1 MANAKHEDAVMK
13 MGFDYFRNTILK
25 TLGIDYQYEEIGPTE
40 LVELTI
46 QSLYMDFTF
55 LTTGGFY
62 IHTEFQTTDKKEA
75 DLRRFHAYDA
85 VYSNKTGK
93 KVITYVIYSGG
104 ITNVKSELDCGLYTY
119 RVQPIYLKDKNADE
133 VFRKLKQKQDNGE
146 AFTEDDYAAL
156 SLTPLMSGKMSRKD
170 MFKEAI
176 RLAKPNIELST
187 EKATA
192 MLYTLADKFLDRT
205 ELDEIK
211 EVMRMTRLGQ
221 MLMDEGME
229 KGIEL
234 NQTDSIKKLMKN
246 MNLTIDQAMNA
257 LEVPEDKREKYP
269 WDLVYETHAKG
280 KPWYITYR
288 NGLGDKRIIPK
299 ELIKEKG

>member
-1 MANAKHEDAVMK
+1 MANTKHEDAVMK
-13 MGFDYFRNTILK
+13 MGFDYFRDTILK

-46 QSLYMDFTF
+46 HSLYMDFTF

-93 KVITYVIYSGG
+93 QVITYVIYSGG
-104 ITNVKSELDCGLYTY
+104 INNVKSELDCGLYTY

-133 VFRKLKQKQDNGE
+133 VFQKLKQKQDNGE

-176 RLAKPNIELST
+176 NLAKPNIELSA

-192 MLYTLADKFLDRT
+192 MLYTLADKFLDKA

-229 KGIEL
+229 KGIEKGIEQGIEKGIEKGIEL
-234 NQTDSIKKLMKN
+234 TQTDSIKKLMKN
-246 MNLTIDQAMNA
+246 MNLTIEQAMNT
-257 LEVPEDKREKYP
+257 LEVPEDKREKYRQTI
-269 WDLVYETHAKG
+269 VA
-280 KPWYITYR
+280 
-288 NGLGDKRIIPK
+288 NN
-299 ELIKEKG
+299 

>member
-1 MANAKHEDAVMK
+1 MANTKHEDAVMK

-46 QSLYMDFTF
+46 HSLYMDFTF

-133 VFRKLKQKQDNGE
+133 VFLKLKQKQDNGE

-176 RLAKPNIELST
+176 RLTKSNNELT
-187 EKATA
+187 AEKTRAV
-192 MLYTLADKFLDRT
+192 LYTLADKFLDKT

-211 EVMRMTRLGQ
+211 EVLRMTRLGQ

-229 KGIEL
+229 KGMEL
-234 NQTDSIKKLMKN
+234 KETESIKKLMKN
-246 MNLTIDQAMNA
+246 LNLTIDQAMNT
-257 LEVPEDKREKYP
+257 LEVPEDKREKY
-269 WDLVYETHAKG
+269 
-280 KPWYITYR
+280 R
-288 NGLGDKRIIPK
+288 QII
-299 ELIKEKG
+299 ISNN

>member
-176 RLAKPNIELST
+176 RLAKPNIELSA

-192 MLYTLADKFLDRT
+192 MLYTLADKFLDKA

-229 KGIEL
+229 QGIEKGIEL

-246 MNLTIDQAMNA
+246 MNWTIDQAMNA
-257 LEVPEDKREKYP
+257 LEISEDKREKYRQS
-269 WDLVYETHAKG
+269 
-280 KPWYITYR
+280 ITS
-288 NGLGDKRIIPK
+288 NN
-299 ELIKEKG
+299 

>member
-55 LTTGGFY
+55 LTTSGFY

-176 RLAKPNIELST
+176 RLAKPNIELSA

-192 MLYTLADKFLDRT
+192 MLYTLADKFLDKA

-211 EVMRMTRLGQ
+211 EVIRMTRLGQ

-229 KGIEL
+229 LKE
-234 NQTDSIKKLMKN
+234 TDSIKKLMKN
-246 MNLTIDQAMNA
+246 MNWTIDQAMNA
-257 LEVPEDKREKYP
+257 LEVPEDKREKYRK
-269 WDLVYETHAKG
+269 T
-280 KPWYITYR
+280 ITPD
-288 NGLGDKRIIPK
+288 N
-299 ELIKEKG
+299 

>member
-1 MANAKHEDAVMK
+1 MANTKHEDAVMK
-13 MGFDYFRNTILK
+13 MGFDYFRDTILK

-46 QSLYMDFTF
+46 HSLYMDFTF
-55 LTTGGFY
+55 LTTGGSY

-93 KVITYVIYSGG
+93 QVITYVIYSGG
-104 ITNVKSELDCGLYTY
+104 INNVKSELDCGLYTY

-133 VFRKLKQKQDNGE
+133 VFQKLKQKQDNGE

-176 RLAKPNIELST
+176 NLAKPNIELSA

-192 MLYTLADKFLDRT
+192 MLYTLADKFLDKA

-229 KGIEL
+229 KGIEKGIEQGIEKGIEL
-234 NQTDSIKKLMKN
+234 TQTDSIKKLMKN
-246 MNLTIDQAMNA
+246 MNLTIEQAMNT
-257 LEVPEDKREKYP
+257 LEVPEDKREKYRQTI
-269 WDLVYETHAKG
+269 VA
-280 KPWYITYR
+280 
-288 NGLGDKRIIPK
+288 NN
-299 ELIKEKG
+299 